1 MTSVRLQR
9 ALSLALA
16 VALGLTVSVAGAAPA
31 NAAAGYSDPI
41 LVEGT
46 PIVPDTAIEYNG
58 LLFVS
63 GFSPDVSASDR
74 LYAFD
79 GSSFT
84 LIDST
89 YFGVT
94 NMRIIDDVLYYSAR
108 DADTWFV
115 LAYDGTSVTQ
125 TGLETD
131 YMPIEFVDFNGDI
144 MASVARSGSEV
155 ELQLLA
161 GGTVTTVHTF
171 DYVSDLTVHGD
182 YVYFTATPFG
192 GSGYQL
198 NRTDTVLLQE
208 NIASAGYNLFV
219 WQNMLYMGLIDSG
232 YPFFKM
238 GFDFAQDAASDP
250 MIYYPSNYLDSS
262 DVLYFTGER
271 SGVQYVF
278 SYDGVSATPLPVGPL
293 NVSQL
298 TEFDGKLF
306 ASDVQT
312 SVTACADDPSLQCSF
327 DVVDISYFTGTAW
340 AFVTHTRNSTG
351 FMVAY
356 RDRLYVQDAGTWT
369 YIELT
374 ALPDTGLDPVPT
386 ALAATFV
393 VLFGVAAVGLRRRN
407 RALTTG

>member
-1 MTSVRLQR
+1 MTSVRIQR
-9 ALSLALA
+9 TLSLALA
-16 VALGLTVSVAGAAPA
+16 ATIGLTVSVAGATPA

-41 LVEGT
+41 VVEGT

-58 LLFVS
+58 LLYVS
-63 GFSPDVSASDR
+63 GYSPDVSVSDR
-74 LYAFD
+74 LYSFD

-94 NMRIIDDVLYYSAR
+94 NMHIIDDVLYYSAR
-108 DADTWFV
+108 DADTWYV
-115 LAYDGTSVTQ
+115 LAFDGTSVTQ

-155 ELQLLA
+155 ELQLLS
-161 GGTVTTVHTF
+161 GGSVTTVHTF
-171 DYVSDLTVHGD
+171 DSVSDLTVHGE

-198 NRTDTVLLQE
+198 NRTDTVILQE
-208 NIASAGYNLFV
+208 NVASAGYNLFV
-219 WQNMLYMGLIDSG
+219 WQDTLFMGLIDSG
-232 YPFFKM
+232 YSFIKM
-238 GFDFAQDAASDP
+238 GFGFAQDAVADP
-250 MIYYPSNYLDSS
+250 MIYYPSNYVHSS
-262 DVLYFTGER
+262 DVLYFTGDR

-278 SYDGVSATPLPVGPL
+278 TYDGVTATPLPAGPL

-306 ASDVQT
+306 VGDVQT
-312 SVTACADDPSLQCSF
+312 SVTACAEDPSLQCSF
-327 DVVDISYFTGTAW
+327 DAVDISYFTGTEW
-340 AFVTHTRNSTG
+340 AFVTQTRNSTG
-351 FMVAY
+351 FMVTY

-369 YIELT
+369 YIELAT
-374 ALPDTGLDPVPT
+374 LPNTGLDIVPT
-386 ALAATFV
+386 GLAAAF
-393 VLFGVAAVGLRRRN
+393 LLLSGIAAVGLRRRIQ
-407 RALTTG
+407 A